1 VLDILG
7 ILLNKPFIFM
17 TQIQLKLKSF
27 DPYYIALAT
36 KYINSILNFLNI
48 QENRQITL
56 PAHIKK
62 FTVLRSPHIDKNSRE
77 QFQIKKYK
85 HLIGIYS
92 VDEQQTLLL
101 INILKDA
108 EFIGIE
114 LEIRIKVL
122 EYFS

>member
-1 VLDILG
+1 
-7 ILLNKPFIFM
+7 M
-17 TQIQLKLKSF
+17 TQLQLKLKSF
-27 DPYYIALAT
+27 DPYYIALT
-36 KYINSILNFLNI
+36 TEYIISILAFLNI

-62 FTVLRSPHIDKNSRE
+62 FTVIQSPHIDKNSRE

-85 HLIGIYS
+85 HLIEIYS

-101 INILKDA
+101 IDVLKDA
-108 EFIGIE
+108 EFVGIE
-114 LEIRIKVL
+114 FEIRIKVL

>member
-1 VLDILG
+1 
-7 ILLNKPFIFM
+7 M

-27 DPYYIALAT
+27 DPYYISLAT
-36 KYINSILNFLNI
+36 EYINSILNFLDI
-48 QENRQITL
+48 QETRQVTL
-56 PAHIKK
+56 PAYIKK

-85 HLIGIYS
+85 HLLEIYS
-92 VDEQQTLLL
+92 IEEQQTLLFMD
-101 INILKDA
+101 ILKDV

>member
-1 VLDILG
+1 
-7 ILLNKPFIFM
+7 M

-27 DPYYIALAT
+27 DPYYISLAT
-36 KYINSILNFLNI
+36 KYIHSILNVLDI
-48 QENRQITL
+48 QEIRQVTL

-85 HLIGIYS
+85 HLLEIYS
-92 VDEQQTLLL
+92 IQESQALLL
-101 INILKDA
+101 VDLLKDV

-114 LEIRIKVL
+114 VEIRIKVL